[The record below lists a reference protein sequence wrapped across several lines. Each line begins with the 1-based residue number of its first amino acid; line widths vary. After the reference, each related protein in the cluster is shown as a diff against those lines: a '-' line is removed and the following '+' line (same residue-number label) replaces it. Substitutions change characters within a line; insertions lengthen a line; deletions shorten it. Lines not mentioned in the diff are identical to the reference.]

1 MADTTTQQA
10 EVETDAQALAS
21 AQAGYDRKA
30 RGSAPPAEA
39 AVAASG
45 AGAPL
50 ADQVQTPP
58 QEEAAPGPEESD
70 LEAAAS
76 AAPAAAPD
84 PIAAVTEQLGAL
96 RAQVQE
102 LASAGGAAAEVRKLH
117 GEIGNINRTLKKLQA
132 AAPADAPAAEDE
144 LAAALKQAE
153 AVAEEFPE
161 IAGPLVKALKAFH
174 AKAAAPQKDPE
185 PASPADTTQAQPA
198 AVDVEQERLAARQQA
213 AIDALNELH
222 PDRLEINKTPD
233 FKKWLAAKPPEYQKK
248 VNTSWNP
255 AVLSSMYDEFKASVA
270 ARTRRQERLEAAA
283 QPQGTGASGPTTTP
297 DEEGARIGYKRVRR
311 L

>member
-1 MADTTTQQA
+1 MADTTTQQP

-30 RGSAPPAEA
+30 RGTMPPAEA
-39 AVAASG
+39 PVAASG
-45 AGAPL
+45 ADAPL

-58 QEEAAPGPEESD
+58 QDAPGPEESD

-117 GEIGNINRTLKKLQA
+117 GEIGNINRTLKKLEA
-132 AAPADAPAAEDE
+132 AKPADAPAAEDE

-174 AKAAAPQKDPE
+174 AKSA
-185 PASPADTTQAQPA
+185 QAT
-198 AVDVEQERLAARQQA
+198 VDVEKERLAARQQA

-233 FKKWLAAKPPEYQKK
+233 FKKWLATKPPEYQKK

-283 QPQGTGASGPTTTP
+283 QPQGTGASGPTTIP
-297 DEEGARIGYKRVRR
+297 DEEGARIGYKRARR

>member
-1 MADTTTQQA
+1 MADTTTQQP

-30 RGSAPPAEA
+30 RGTMPPAEA
-39 AVAASG
+39 PVAASG
-45 AGAPL
+45 ADAPL

-58 QEEAAPGPEESD
+58 QDAPGPEESD

-117 GEIGNINRTLKKLQA
+117 GEIGNINRTLKKLEA
-132 AAPADAPAAEDE
+132 AKPADAPAAEDE

-174 AKAAAPQKDPE
+174 AKSAQATPPKDPE

-198 AVDVEQERLAARQQA
+198 AVDVEKERLAARQQA

-233 FKKWLAAKPPEYQKK
+233 FKKWLATKPPEYQKK

-283 QPQGTGASGPTTTP
+283 QPQGTGASGPTTIP
-297 DEEGARIGYKRVRR
+297 DEEGARIGYKRARR